1 MTSFHYFLIFN
12 SIAENQQSYLISDSY
27 VNRNSLTGYLLRFV
41 RRPVYE
47 EILEHQITGQTV
59 LMISDD
65 YLFIWSDDEYMC
77 YHSVNRG
84 ELEIIAFMFKSSA
97 HGI

>member
-1 MTSFHYFLIFN
+1 MIEKVSPTLNRIVQDDEQ
-12 SIAENQQSYLISDSY
+12 IISLMRSQ
-27 VNRNSLTGYLLRFV
+27 G
-41 RRPVYE
+41 VYE
-47 EILEHQITGQTV
+47 QILEHQITGQTV

>member
-1 MTSFHYFLIFN
+1 MIEKVSPTLIR
-12 SIAENQQSYLISDSY
+12 IVQDDEQIISLMRSQ
-27 VNRNSLTGYLLRFV
+27 G
-41 RRPVYE
+41 VYE
-47 EILEHQITGQTV
+47 QILEHQIIGQTV
-59 LMISDD
+59 LMVSDD

-84 ELEIIAFMFKSSA
+84 ELEIIAFMFQSSA

>member
-1 MTSFHYFLIFN
+1 MIEKVSPTLIR
-12 SIAENQQSYLISDSY
+12 IVQDDEQIISLMRSQ
-27 VNRNSLTGYLLRFV
+27 G
-41 RRPVYE
+41 VYE

>member
-1 MTSFHYFLIFN
+1 MIEKVSPTLTRIVQDDA
-12 SIAENQQSYLISDSY
+12 SIIELMRLQ
-27 VNRNSLTGYLLRFV
+27 G
-41 RRPVYE
+41 VYE

-59 LMISDD
+59 LMVSDD
-65 YLFIWSDDEYMC
+65 YLFIWSCDEYMC

-84 ELEIIAFMFKSSA
+84 ELEIIAFMFQSSA

>member
-1 MTSFHYFLIFN
+1 MIEKVSQTLTRIVQDDA
-12 SIAENQQSYLISDSY
+12 SIIALMRSQ
-27 VNRNSLTGYLLRFV
+27 G
-41 RRPVYE
+41 VYE

-59 LMISDD
+59 LMVSDD

-84 ELEIIAFMFKSSA
+84 ELEVIAFMFKSSA

>member
-1 MTSFHYFLIFN
+1 MIEKVSPTLNRIVQDDEQ
-12 SIAENQQSYLISDSY
+12 IISLMRSQ
-27 VNRNSLTGYLLRFV
+27 G
-41 RRPVYE
+41 VYE

>member
-1 MTSFHYFLIFN
+1 MIEKVSPTLTRIVQDDA
-12 SIAENQQSYLISDSY
+12 SIIELMRSQ
-27 VNRNSLTGYLLRFV
+27 G
-41 RRPVYE
+41 VYE

-59 LMISDD
+59 LMVNDD

-84 ELEIIAFMFKSSA
+84 ELEIIAFMFQSTA

>member
-1 MTSFHYFLIFN
+1 MIEKVSQTLTRIVQDDA
-12 SIAENQQSYLISDSY
+12 SIIELMKSQ
-27 VNRNSLTGYLLRFV
+27 G
-41 RRPVYE
+41 VYE

-59 LMISDD
+59 LMVNDD
-65 YLFIWSDDEYMC
+65 YLFIWSGDEYMC

-84 ELEIIAFMFKSSA
+84 ELEIIAFMFQSSA

>member
-1 MTSFHYFLIFN
+1 MIEKVSPTLNRIVQDDEQ
-12 SIAENQQSYLISDSY
+12 IISLMKSQ
-27 VNRNSLTGYLLRFV
+27 G
-41 RRPVYE
+41 VYE

-65 YLFIWSDDEYMC
+65 YLFIWSVDEYMC

>member
-1 MTSFHYFLIFN
+1 MIEKVSPTLTRIVQDDA
-12 SIAENQQSYLISDSY
+12 SIIELMRSQ
-27 VNRNSLTGYLLRFV
+27 G
-41 RRPVYE
+41 VYE

-59 LMISDD
+59 LMVSDD

-84 ELEIIAFMFKSSA
+84 ELEVIAFMLQSSA

>member
-1 MTSFHYFLIFN
+1 MIEKVSPTLTRIVQDDA
-12 SIAENQQSYLISDSY
+12 SIIELMRSQ
-27 VNRNSLTGYLLRFV
+27 G
-41 RRPVYE
+41 VYE

-59 LMISDD
+59 LMVNDD
-65 YLFIWSDDEYMC
+65 YLFIWSGDEYMC

-84 ELEIIAFMFKSSA
+84 ELEIIAFMFQSSA

>member
-1 MTSFHYFLIFN
+1 MIEKVSPTLIR
-12 SIAENQQSYLISDSY
+12 IVQDDEQIISLMRSQ
-27 VNRNSLTGYLLRFV
+27 G
-41 RRPVYE
+41 VYE
-47 EILEHQITGQTV
+47 QILEHQIIGQTV
-59 LMISDD
+59 LMVSDD
-65 YLFIWSDDEYMC
+65 YLFIWSVDEYMC

>member
-1 MTSFHYFLIFN
+1 MIEKVSPTLTRIVQDDA
-12 SIAENQQSYLISDSY
+12 SIIELMRSQ
-27 VNRNSLTGYLLRFV
+27 G
-41 RRPVYE
+41 VYE

-59 LMISDD
+59 LMVSDD

-84 ELEIIAFMFKSSA
+84 ELEIIAFMFQSSA